1 MNALLQ
7 STELLEV
14 PYGQGARGDKAHFY
28 GKKTKHKTIK
38 FAKRT
43 IYIDILLFEELNIAK
58 VLNTFCVALFAF
70 ETNQSSPVRR

>member
-28 GKKTKHKTIK
+28 EKKNKNIKTSNLQTVP
-38 FAKRT
+38 FT
-43 IYIDILLFEELNIAK
+43 LFEELNIAK

-70 ETNQSSPVRR
+70 ETNQSSPVRG